1 MNKESWLPN
10 GYEVPK
16 SSGGNYFKF
25 EQGANK
31 FRVMTP
37 LITGWMYW
45 NKDGKPVRLR
55 NQPDI
60 APQDLREGEKIKHFW
75 AFGVWGHKAGKLQ
88 ILEITQASIQGPMT
102 ELVTNDDWGP
112 PQDYDITIV
121 KKGEKLDTEYTV
133 TPSPHK
139 DIPLEAKIALKK
151 QPIHLEVLFHGGD
164 PFDGSRSEITKE
176 DVPFN

>member
-1 MNKESWLPN
+1 MQKQNWLPKN
-10 GYEVPK
+10 YELPK

-37 LITGWMYW
+37 PIIGWEYW
-45 NKDGKPVRLR
+45 NRNDKPVRLKE
-55 NQPDI
+55 QPTE
-60 APQDLREGEKIKHFW
+60 APDDLRTGDKIKHFW
-75 AFGVWGHKAGKLQ
+75 AFGVWNYKVNRIQ
-88 ILEITQASIQGPMT
+88 ILEITQASIQGPLT

-112 PQDYDITIV
+112 PQDYDITIT

-139 DIPLEAKIALKK
+139 DVPQEARNALRDARLNLEA
-151 QPIHLEVLFHGGD
+151 LFTGDD
-164 PFDGSRSEITKE
+164 PFNGSTVEITK
-176 DVPFN
+176 DDIPFD